1 MGNNTS
7 ERLKYLMEERG
18 LKQID
23 ILNKCI
29 PICDKFGV
37 KMGRNDISQYVS
49 GKVKP
54 KQDKLSILAIALG
67 VNEAWLMGYDVP
79 IADDSNHI
87 FASSKVP
94 LYSVISCGTGIFVD
108 DNIEEYLYIPDKLLK
123 KGKDYYA
130 VTAVGDSMIGK
141 GIKSGDILVFEKTQ
155 ILENGEV
162 GSFCIDDN
170 DAVCK
175 VFRRL
180 STGIILLESANDKYA
195 PIEIDV
201 SCDTCFRIIGRY
213 KFKLSVEQEG

>member
-1 MGNNTS
+1 MKIGDIIKSYTTEHSISLREFSRKANLSNTYISNLVNGEDKNPSLEAISKIAAAMGMTS
-7 ERLKYLMEERG
+7 QQLFDCVDGE
-18 LKQID
+18 QTFAV
-23 ILNKCI
+23 NKR
-29 PICDKFGV
+29 F
-37 KMGRNDISQYVS
+37 S
-49 GKVKP
+49 
-54 KQDKLSILAIALG
+54 
-67 VNEAWLMGYDVP
+67 
-79 IADDSNHI
+79 
-87 FASSKVP
+87 SSKVP
-94 LYSVISCGTGIFVD
+94 LYSAISCGTGIFVD

-123 KGKDYYA
+123 KGKNYYA
-130 VTAVGDSMIGK
+130 VTAVGDSMVGK

-155 ILENGEV
+155 ILENGEI

>member
-1 MGNNTS
+1 MMDLYKNIKTLRKMKKMSQEDLADKAGYTDRSSIAKIEKGEIDLSQSKILLFS
-7 ERLKYLMEERG
+7 E
-18 LKQID
+18 I
-23 ILNKCI
+23 
-29 PICDKFGV
+29 FGV
-37 KMGRNDISQYVS
+37 T
-49 GKVKP
+49 P
-54 KQDKLSILAIALG
+54 T
-67 VNEAWLMGYDVP
+67 ELMGELKPVNAGVK
-79 IADDSNHI
+79 I
-87 FASSKVP
+87 P
-94 LYSVISCGTGIFVD
+94 LYSAISCGTGIFVD

-141 GIKSGDILVFEKTQ
+141 GIKPGDILVFEKTQ

-175 VFRRL
+175 VFRQL
-180 STGIILLESANDKYA
+180 SNGIILLESANDKYA

>member
-1 MGNNTS
+1 MMDLYKNIKTLRKMKKMSQEDLADKAGYTDRSSIAKIEKGEIDLSQSKILLFS
-7 ERLKYLMEERG
+7 E
-18 LKQID
+18 I
-23 ILNKCI
+23 
-29 PICDKFGV
+29 FGV
-37 KMGRNDISQYVS
+37 T
-49 GKVKP
+49 P
-54 KQDKLSILAIALG
+54 T
-67 VNEAWLMGYDVP
+67 ELMGELKPVNAGVK
-79 IADDSNHI
+79 I
-87 FASSKVP
+87 P
-94 LYSVISCGTGIFVD
+94 LYSAISCGTGIFVD

-123 KGKDYYA
+123 KGKDYFA

-141 GIKSGDILVFEKTQ
+141 GIKPGDILVFEKTQ

-175 VFRRL
+175 VFRQL
-180 STGIILLESANDKYA
+180 SNGIILLESANDKYA

>member
-1 MGNNTS
+1 MMDLYKNIKTLRKMKKMSQEDLADKAGYTDRSSIAKIEKGEIDLSQSKILLFS
-7 ERLKYLMEERG
+7 E
-18 LKQID
+18 I
-23 ILNKCI
+23 
-29 PICDKFGV
+29 FGV
-37 KMGRNDISQYVS
+37 T
-49 GKVKP
+49 P
-54 KQDKLSILAIALG
+54 T
-67 VNEAWLMGYDVP
+67 ELMGELKPVNAGVK
-79 IADDSNHI
+79 I
-87 FASSKVP
+87 P
-94 LYSVISCGTGIFVD
+94 LYSAISCGTGIFVD

-130 VTAVGDSMIGK
+130 VTAVGDSMVGK

-155 ILENGEV
+155 ILENGEI

-180 STGIILLESANDKYA
+180 SNGIILLESANDKYA

-201 SCDTCFRIIGRY
+201 SRDTCFRIIGRY

>member
-1 MGNNTS
+1 MDLYKNIKTLRKMKKMSQEDLADKAGYTDRSSIAKIEKGEIDLSQSKILLFS
-7 ERLKYLMEERG
+7 E
-18 LKQID
+18 I
-23 ILNKCI
+23 
-29 PICDKFGV
+29 FGV
-37 KMGRNDISQYVS
+37 T
-49 GKVKP
+49 P
-54 KQDKLSILAIALG
+54 T
-67 VNEAWLMGYDVP
+67 ELMGELKPVNAGVK
-79 IADDSNHI
+79 I
-87 FASSKVP
+87 P
-94 LYSVISCGTGIFVD
+94 LYSAISCGTGIFVD

-123 KGKDYYA
+123 KGKDYFA

-141 GIKSGDILVFEKTQ
+141 GIKPGDILVFEKTQ

-175 VFRRL
+175 VFRQL
-180 STGIILLESANDKYA
+180 SNGIILLESANDKYA

>member
-1 MGNNTS
+1 M
-7 ERLKYLMEERG
+7 
-18 LKQID
+18 
-23 ILNKCI
+23 
-29 PICDKFGV
+29 
-37 KMGRNDISQYVS
+37 
-49 GKVKP
+49 
-54 KQDKLSILAIALG
+54 
-67 VNEAWLMGYDVP
+67 
-79 IADDSNHI
+79 
-87 FASSKVP
+87 P
-94 LYSVISCGTGIFVD
+94 LYSAISCGTGIFVD

-141 GIKSGDILVFEKTQ
+141 VIKSGDILVFEKTQ

-201 SCDTCFRIIGRY
+201 SCDTCFRR
-213 KFKLSVEQEG
+213 LCA